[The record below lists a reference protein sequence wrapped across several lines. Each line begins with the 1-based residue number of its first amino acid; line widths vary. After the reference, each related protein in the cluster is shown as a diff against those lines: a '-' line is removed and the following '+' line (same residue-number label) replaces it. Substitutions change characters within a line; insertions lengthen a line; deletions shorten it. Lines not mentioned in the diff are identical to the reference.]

1 MSREFSLGGDGLTI
15 ANAAATLV
23 GYLPNAA
30 PNVNFENLRMWASQ
44 SGSATSGQVRIE
56 AVTQVTAFPTVVTAT
71 PRPLKFADTVVSALV
86 GVAGAL
92 TAGKC
97 GINASAEGA
106 GAKTVAW
113 GDNFN
118 VLNGYLWVATPRETL
133 VMPAGSAS
141 ALGLFAPAALVPLT
155 GWAVGINYG
164 EI

>member
-1 MSREFSLGGDGLTI
+1 MREFSLGGDGLTI
-15 ANAAATLV
+15 ANAVATLV
-23 GYLPNAA
+23 GYLPPAA
-30 PNVNFENLRMWASQ
+30 PSTNLENLRMWASQ
-44 SGSATSGQVRIE
+44 QGTATSAQQRIE
-56 AVTQVTAFPTVVTAT
+56 VVTQVTAYPTVVTAT
-71 PRPLKFADTVVSALV
+71 PRPLKFGDATASILA

-106 GAKTVAW
+106 GGKTVVW

-141 ALGLFAPAALVPLT
+141 SLGLYTPLAFGSLT
-155 GWAVGINYG
+155 NWAVGINFG

>member
-1 MSREFSLGGDGLTI
+1 MSREFSVGGDGLTI
-15 ANAAATLV
+15 ANAVVTLV
-23 GYLPNAA
+23 GYLPPAA
-30 PNVNFENLRMWASQ
+30 PTTNIENLRMWASQ
-44 SGSATSGQVRIE
+44 QGSAVSGQQRIE
-56 AVTQVTAFPTVVTAT
+56 VVSQVTAYPTVVTAT
-71 PRPLKFADTVVSALV
+71 PRPLKFGDATASILA

-106 GAKTVAW
+106 GGKTVFW

-118 VLNGYLWVATPRETL
+118 MLNGYLWVATPRETL

-141 ALGLFAPAALVPLT
+141 SLGLFLPAAAAFLT
-155 GWAVGINYG
+155 NWAAGINYG

>member
-1 MSREFSLGGDGLTI
+1 MREFSLGGDGLTI
-15 ANAAATLV
+15 ANAAATLL

-44 SGSATSGQVRIE
+44 QGSAVSAQARIQV
-56 AVTQVTAFPTVVTAT
+56 VSQVTSYPTVVTAT
-71 PRPLKFADTVVSALV
+71 PRPLKQADTVVSALV

-106 GAKTVAW
+106 GAKTVLW

-133 VMPAGSAS
+133 VMPAGSVS
-141 ALGLFAPAALVPLT
+141 SLGLFAPAAFATLT
-155 GWAVGINYG
+155 NWAVGANYG
-164 EI
+164 ET

>member
-1 MSREFSLGGDGLTI
+1 MREFSLGGDGLTL
-15 ANAAATLV
+15 ANQPVTLV
-23 GYLPNAA
+23 GYLPPAA
-30 PNVNFENLRMWASQ
+30 PNVNFENLRAWASQ
-44 SGSATSGQVRIE
+44 QVSATSAQQRVQV
-56 AVTQVTAFPTVVTAT
+56 VSQVTAYPTVVTAT
-71 PRPLKFADTVVSALV
+71 PRPLKLGDTIASILV

-106 GAKTVAW
+106 GGKTVFF

-118 VLNGYLWVATPRETL
+118 VLNGYLWVATPRETN

-141 ALGLFAPAALVPLT
+141 SWGLFLPAAPTGGLT
-155 GWAVGINYG
+155 NWACGVNFG